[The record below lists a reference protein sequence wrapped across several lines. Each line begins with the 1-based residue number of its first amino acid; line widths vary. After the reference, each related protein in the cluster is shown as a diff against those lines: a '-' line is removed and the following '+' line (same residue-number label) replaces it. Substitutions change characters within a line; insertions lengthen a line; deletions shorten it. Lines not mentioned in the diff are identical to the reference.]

1 MRSYKV
7 SEFSQPL
14 IEVDAPTPTPSGTE
28 VVLKVKAA
36 GVCHSDLHIWEGGY
50 ELGHGRGRLSLKD
63 RGIPLPLTMG
73 HETVGEVVAVGPK
86 ARGVKVGQVRLV
98 YPWQGCGTCKT
109 CKQDHEN
116 YCLTMRS
123 LGVQCDGGYADHIV
137 VRHPK
142 YLVDLKGLDPV
153 VAAPYACSGVTT
165 YSALKKVADVFKK
178 EPIVIFGAGGLG
190 LMALS
195 LHKAMGGKGVI
206 MVDIDARKRDAAK
219 KAGAMAVVDGGA
231 PDVRQQIMNAAGL
244 PLRAAID
251 LVGSEQTSAIGFDVL
266 AKGGKLIMVGLF
278 GGGAPW
284 ALPLI
289 PTKAVTIQGSYV
301 GDLKETQELIDLVRR
316 KKIAPIPITRVPLH
330 EATQALNDLK
340 EGRLIGRAVL
350 TP

>member
-1 MRSYKV
+1 MRSAAGGRRPGSTAISHWSARTRPSISATSISSPAASGRPNVPSGPPLPRLAPLSPCRYVYPQHGRTAVMRSYKV
-7 SEFSQPL
+7 SEFSEPL
-14 IEVDAPTPTPSGTE
+14 IEVDAPTPKPSGTE

-165 YSALKKVADVFKK
+165 YSALKKIADVFKK

-231 PDVRQQIMNAAGL
+231 ADV
-244 PLRAAID
+244 
-251 LVGSEQTSAIGFDVL
+251 
-266 AKGGKLIMVGLF
+266 
-278 GGGAPW
+278 
-284 ALPLI
+284 
-289 PTKAVTIQGSYV
+289 
-301 GDLKETQELIDLVRR
+301 
-316 KKIAPIPITRVPLH
+316 
-330 EATQALNDLK
+330 
-340 EGRLIGRAVL
+340 
-350 TP
+350 

>member
-7 SEFSQPL
+7 SEFSEPL

-116 YCLTMRS
+116 LCLTMRS

-165 YSALKKVADVFKK
+165 YSALKKIADVFKK

-231 PDVRQQIMNAAGL
+231 ADVRQQIMNAAGM
-244 PLRAAID
+244 PLHAAID
-251 LVGSEQTSAIGFDVL
+251 LVGSEQTAAIGFDVL
-266 AKGGKLIMVGLF
+266 AKGGKLVMVGLF